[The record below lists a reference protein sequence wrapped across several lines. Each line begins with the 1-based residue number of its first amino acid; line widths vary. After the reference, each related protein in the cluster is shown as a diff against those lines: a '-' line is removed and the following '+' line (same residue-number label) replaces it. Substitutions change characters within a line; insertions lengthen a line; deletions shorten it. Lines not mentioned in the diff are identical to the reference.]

1 MTRPDSSAY
10 RTRMNVCSY
19 VDSGASDSSGPSGSG
34 LGECEIDLVDVGAVQ
49 RASAQLPDERTLRRL
64 NQIFSALGDPTRVR
78 ILQALSVEE
87 LCVCDIAAV
96 VGVSQSA
103 VSHQLRL
110 LRDRD
115 LVTFSRQGKRA
126 VYRLADAHVRMLLE
140 QGFAHA
146 HEDR

>member
-34 LGECEIDLVDVGAVQ
+34 PGECEIDLVDVGAVQ

-96 VGVSQSA
+96 VDVSQSA
-103 VSHQLRL
+103 VSHQLRV
-110 LRDRD
+110 LRNLD
-115 LVTFSRQGKRA
+115 LVDYRREGRRA
-126 VYRLADAHVRMLLE
+126 VYRLADEHVRTLISQGLE
-140 QGFAHA
+140 HA
-146 HEDR
+146 DEER